1 MALALAAEEVT
12 FWQTILVIGAVVLV
26 AVIALLGLLLRL
38 VGSIESS
45 VRRLVGALEGVAGNT
60 SNIKVALAVVDSLD
74 EVADEARRHALLLGV
89 GAR

>member
-12 FWQTILVIGAVVLV
+12 FWQTILIIGAVVLL

-38 VGSIESS
+38 VGSIEGS
-45 VRRLVGALEGVAGNT
+45 VRRLLSAAQRVAGNT

-74 EVADEARRHALLLGV
+74 EVADEVRRHARLLGV
-89 GAR
+89 GAP

>member
-12 FWQTILVIGAVVLV
+12 FWQTILVIGAVVLL

-38 VGSIESS
+38 VGSIEGS
-45 VRRLVGALEGVAGNT
+45 VRRLVDTARGVAGNT

-74 EVADEARRHALLLGV
+74 EVADEVRGHARLLGV
-89 GAR
+89 GAP